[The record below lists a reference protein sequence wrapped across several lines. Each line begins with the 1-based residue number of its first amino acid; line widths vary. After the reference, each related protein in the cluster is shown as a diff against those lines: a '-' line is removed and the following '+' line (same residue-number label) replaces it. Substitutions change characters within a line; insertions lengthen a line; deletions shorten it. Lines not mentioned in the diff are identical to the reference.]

1 MMGKLFAQL
10 YDLQMRL
17 LGRRLDPHRQ
27 AVVEGVKGRI
37 LELGIGSGLNLPFYR
52 PEARVIGVDPDTA
65 MLRRA
70 ARRAQDAPAA
80 VWLVAAAGEALP
92 FGAGSFDEVVIT
104 LVLCSVKSQ
113 ERVLAEAHR
122 VLKPG
127 GRLRFLEHVRSESS
141 AWARVQDALAP
152 VWGAIA
158 GG

>member
-1 MMGKLFAQL
+1 MGRLFAQL
-10 YDLQMRL
+10 YDLQMKL
-17 LGRRLDPHRQ
+17 LGRRLDSRRR
-27 AVVEGVKGRI
+27 AVVEGVEGRT

-52 PEARVIGVDPDTA
+52 TDATVVGVDPDAA

-70 ARRAQDAPAA
+70 ASRARDATAA

-92 FGAGSFDEVVIT
+92 FGAGAFDEVVIT
-104 LVLCSVKSQ
+104 LALCSVESP
-113 ERVLAEAHR
+113 ERALAEAHR

-127 GRLRFLEHVRSESS
+127 GRLRFLEHVRSESQG
-141 AWARVQDALAP
+141 WARVQDALAP